1 LSKHAQTA
9 VYQTSN
15 LLTPTPLSER
25 RQQQKTSAIKQK
37 IIMSLID
44 YKNIDI
50 YQGEK
55 LVLQDVNFHVDEGE
69 FMYIIGSVGSGKS
82 SLLKTFY
89 CELDIWHEENKE
101 EEKAEV
107 LGRDI
112 FNLKRKEVPA
122 LRREMGIIFQDF
134 KLLHE
139 MTVRKNLEFV
149 LKSTGWKSQK
159 DINERIESVLT
170 DVGMLDKIDKLPH
183 ELSGGEQ
190 QRVAIARAIL
200 NKPKIIIADEP
211 TGNLDP
217 DTAGK
222 IIGLL
227 KDISTTGTAV
237 VMTTHNIP
245 MLDRFPG
252 IVYRCKDGAINDVT
266 TEYNKMDL
274 SEDAQYDAQP

>member
-1 LSKHAQTA
+1 
-9 VYQTSN
+9 
-15 LLTPTPLSER
+15 
-25 RQQQKTSAIKQK
+25 
-37 IIMSLID
+37 MSLID

-190 QRVAIARAIL
+190 QRVAIAL
-200 NKPKIIIADEP
+200 PSSTSPKSLSPMSPPE
-211 TGNLDP
+211 T
-217 DTAGK
+217 
-222 IIGLL
+222 
-227 KDISTTGTAV
+227 STPRQPA
-237 VMTTHNIP
+237 
-245 MLDRFPG
+245 R
-252 IVYRCKDGAINDVT
+252 
-266 TEYNKMDL
+266 L
-274 SEDAQYDAQP
+274 SACSKTSAPQARP